1 MRLKLAR
8 PNPALTAIVLEGLF
22 SRLSF
27 GLITFALPLYARH
40 LGLSFTKIGLL
51 ASLNTAVALALKP
64 LMGWVADRIGTK
76 RAFMFAIGI
85 RSAISLALGF
95 AALPW
100 QLFAIR
106 SAHGLSMSLRDPSA
120 NALIAENGGKKSV
133 ASAFAWYQT
142 SKSLAG
148 SLSKAAAGV
157 LLAVTAANFSI
168 VFFIAFLLSIIPI
181 VLVWRNVKDA
191 PPEHSLTTDEPGAV
205 PPSEREPAAPTR
217 KRKGLLPYIGLG
229 FLISSTA
236 EMLGGLFPIIATEY
250 AHLSTAQTGII
261 YGLSTT
267 CTIFAG
273 PIFGWLSDHVS
284 RKLVLMVRSFSNVVS
299 SVLYFS
305 TGFAPIAMARCTDD
319 LGKAAFRPAWG
330 ALMAEL
336 SDTDRKSR
344 ARTMSLLGMGDD
356 AGEIVAPIVAGFLL
370 STWGLPVVLGT
381 RVGLA
386 IVTELWA
393 LFAAPT
399 PNASSPEGGCP
410 SEAASVTPEAV
421 ESRTTASLVV

>member
-1 MRLKLAR
+1 MRLKLSR

-40 LGLSFTKIGLL
+40 LGLSLTKIGLL

-157 LLAVTAANFSI
+157 LGGRKTSAYPALALDIRAGGAEWVDG
-168 VFFIAFLLSIIPI
+168 
-181 VLVWRNVKDA
+181 DA
-191 PPEHSLTTDEPGAV
+191 VVDG
-205 PPSEREPAAPTR
+205 
-217 KRKGLLPYIGLG
+217 
-229 FLISSTA
+229 
-236 EMLGGLFPIIATEY
+236 
-250 AHLSTAQTGII
+250 
-261 YGLSTT
+261 
-267 CTIFAG
+267 
-273 PIFGWLSDHVS
+273 
-284 RKLVLMVRSFSNVVS
+284 NVVS
-299 SVLYFS
+299 
-305 TGFAPIAMARCTDD
+305 GRAWPDH
-319 LGKAAFRPAWG
+319 PAWMR
-330 ALMAEL
+330 AFMAILKEH
-336 SDTDRKSR
+336 
-344 ARTMSLLGMGDD
+344 AQ
-356 AGEIVAPIVAGFLL
+356 P
-370 STWGLPVVLGT
+370 
-381 RVGLA
+381 
-386 IVTELWA
+386 
-393 LFAAPT
+393 
-399 PNASSPEGGCP
+399 
-410 SEAASVTPEAV
+410 
-421 ESRTTASLVV
+421 